1 MATSTA
7 SKKRS
12 LGGGAWTQRDAER
25 HFEPLGACRDVEE
38 FEKLNRIGEGTYGTV
53 YRARDRRSGRVVA
66 LKRVIL
72 HNEASEGFPITALR
86 EIKLLKRLRHPNC
99 VQLLDVAVG
108 RKRSSVFLVFEY
120 CEHDLSLLLRHQ
132 SGTRN
137 PFKESEAKRIML
149 SVLHAIDYL
158 HQQNILHRDIKLS
171 NILYDRYGCVKL
183 ADFGLARERSQLAD
197 RTDAATEETLT
208 PRVVTLWYRAPEI
221 LLGCET
227 YTAAVDMWACG
238 CIFGELL
245 LQEPLMPG
253 RTEIDQIEQIF
264 RLLGRANDQIWPGMS
279 SLPNADKLSFD
290 ASRYSYNNIRKLLPD
305 LSEKGIDLIN
315 RLLTY
320 DPAVRIS
327 AREAIEH
334 PYFREKPFPQE
345 SSMMPT
351 FPSLHP
357 GMKGS
362 KSRDA
367 HENQQRNRDSMRF
380 GNAFGGQAPPAGAA
394 VASALK
400 KRRV

>member
-1 MATSTA
+1 MASA
-7 SKKRS
+7 SAPPSRKRAAFACS
-12 LGGGAWTQRDAER
+12 QRDAER

-53 YRARDRRSGRVVA
+53 YRARDRRSDRVVA

-108 RKRSSVFLVFEY
+108 QKRSSVFLVFEY
-120 CEHDLSLLLRHQ
+120 CEHDLSLLLRHH
-132 SGTRN
+132 SGARN

-149 SVLHAIDYL
+149 SVLHAIEYL
-158 HQQNILHRDIKLS
+158 HKQNILHRDIKLS
-171 NILYDRYGCVKL
+171 NILYDRYGSVKL
-183 ADFGLARERSQLAD
+183 ADFGLARERSCVVGVG
-197 RTDAATEETLT
+197 TEETLT

-253 RTEIDQIEQIF
+253 KTEIDQLERIF
-264 RLLGRANDQIWPGMS
+264 KLLGRANDQIWPGMS

-290 ASRYSYNNIRKLLPD
+290 TSRYSYNNIHKVLPD

-320 DPAVRIS
+320 DPAIRIT

-345 SSMMPT
+345 STMMPT

-357 GMKGS
+357 DMKNS
-362 KSRDA
+362 TKT
-367 HENQQRNRDSMRF
+367 HERQQQQRNRESTRF
-380 GNAFGGQAPPAGAA
+380 GNAFGGSGQQQPAAA
-394 VASALK
+394 LASALK